1 MYLAVYSVA
10 HTRRHS
16 SQPGLLIYRYAS
28 SGGEPELIKTGTYTT
43 LGGIYHFCNRKE
55 LGVTVNKSE
64 ASFCENIEYAASSC
78 STRGGAGR
86 GSVGG
91 GRGGGGRGQ
100 GRPANKRG
108 LGATAD
114 PGVQASITAL
124 LGARRTEEQVE
135 EQAEPTGETIKWKYN
150 RHDGGDQ
157 DTLVDQEQIVGR
169 KVVYKLFG
177 AGRPGVSMASR
188 SRAAAGSRRREA
200 PPGQERM
207 MAHVHLR
214 ATRPWTTCARTRS
227 GRSDRLAWLGAPPLA
242 QKSNHRRPQ
251 TIKTVTYHFQIPLTI
266 PL

>member
-1 MYLAVYSVA
+1 MPPRAAAPAAAPRAGVA
-10 HTRRHS
+10 
-16 SQPGLLIYRYAS
+16 
-28 SGGEPELIKTGTYTT
+28 
-43 LGGIYHFCNRKE
+43 
-55 LGVTVNKSE
+55 
-64 ASFCENIEYAASSC
+64 
-78 STRGGAGR
+78 RGGAGR

-169 KVVYKLFG
+169 KVG
-177 AGRPGVSMASR
+177 CSAA
-188 SRAAAGSRRREA
+188 RAE
-200 PPGQERM
+200 
-207 MAHVHLR
+207 
-214 ATRPWTTCARTRS
+214 
-227 GRSDRLAWLGAPPLA
+227 
-242 QKSNHRRPQ
+242 
-251 TIKTVTYHFQIPLTI
+251 IKP
-266 PL
+266 